1 MALDDEKKD
10 CIFTL
15 TKDKFGNYVVQ
26 KMIEYSDKKKKKNII
41 DRILSNPG
49 IKKKEGFTKHVINLI
64 EKINGQIKHQ
74 EDKNNFN

>member
-1 MALDDEKKD
+1 MKYWHDDK
-10 CIFTL
+10 T
-15 TKDKFGNYVVQ
+15 
-26 KMIEYSDKKKKKNII
+26 KKNII